1 MKLYHTNDIHSE
13 FNNCAKLA
21 TFLKHHKTADDL
33 YLDCG
38 DFCDLKDV
46 SIVGTDGVAGSTLL
60 HALQCDGF
68 CVGNNEADLGK
79 SAITKIGAQFNLL
92 SCNLKQSDDLDVEN
106 LKSSYLI
113 TKQGIRFL
121 IIGISPYYR
130 ENMQPNGYN
139 LFLELDGLKVVEPVE
154 RIRAEIKKYE
164 SQYDCCILLSHSGFV
179 VDKELAQMLPEVALI
194 LGGHSHTLLSEPLLI
209 NDTLLLQCGEYAK
222 WIGCLEFEVNNFKLC
237 NVHYQLFTNN
247 FEQDVEFLNVW
258 DDCRNV
264 ALEELN
270 KPLIE
275 HCDLHH
281 DAFGECSLMKYVC
294 DCLAH
299 EDDCDFAMTFNGIMN
314 HSLLGAISKMSLI
327 ECSPSKLNPTKVVI
341 TGKQLKDAIELSR
354 DETYIHQSGKGP
366 GFRGSVLGTLS
377 FSHHVK
383 VEDSIIRI
391 NGVALKENQE
401 YVVIMDDY
409 LQRGTSYPSLQT
421 PDKDAKFYK
430 GFIRD
435 CVAINMVE
443 YGVSL

>member
-13 FNNCAKLA
+13 FDQCAKLA
-21 TFLKHHKTADDL
+21 TFLKNHKTEDDL

-60 HALQCDGF
+60 NALQCDGF

-79 SAITKIGAQFNLL
+79 SAITKIGTQINLL
-92 SCNLKQSDDLDVEN
+92 SCNIKQSDDSDVEN
-106 LKSSYLI
+106 LKSSLLI

-154 RIRAEIKKYE
+154 RIKAEIKKYE
-164 SQYDCCILLSHSGFV
+164 MQYDCCILLSHSGFV
-179 VDKELAQMLPEVALI
+179 VDKELVQKLPEVALI
-194 LGGHSHTLLSEPLLI
+194 LGGHSHTLLSEPLFI
-209 NDTLLLQCGEYAK
+209 NDTLLVQCGEYAN
-222 WIGCLEFEVNNFKLC
+222 WIGCLEFEVNHFKLC
-237 NVHYQLFTNN
+237 NVQYQLIPNN
-247 FEQDVEFLNVW
+247 FEQDAEFLRVW
-258 DDCRNV
+258 ADCRKE

-275 HCDLHH
+275 QCDLQH
-281 DAFGECSLMKYVC
+281 DPFHECTLMNYVC
-294 DCLAH
+294 DCLAR

-314 HSLLGAISKMSLI
+314 HSLHGTISKMSLI
-327 ECSPSKLNPTKVVI
+327 ECSPSKLNPTKVTI
-341 TGKQLKDAIELSR
+341 TGKQLQDAVELSQ
-354 DETYIHQSGKGP
+354 DESYIRRSGKGP
-366 GFRGSVLGTLS
+366 GFRGSVLGILS

-383 VEDSIIRI
+383 IVDSIIRI
-391 NGVALKENQE
+391 NGEELVEDQE
-401 YVVIMDDY
+401 YVVMLDDY

-421 PDKDAKFYK
+421 PDNKAKFFK

-435 CVAINMVE
+435 CVAKHLVE
-443 YGVSL
+443 YGAK